1 VRQIRHGVGSLANKS
16 FKGKIK
22 EAIKIIKDEKLQG
35 YNMNEERYNREN
47 EVVLRC
53 ENDKWIVYA
62 TDERASKVTN
72 SQDIYFDEEEAL
84 DNFIDR
90 LRALNR
96 LRGYKVKTVTSI

>member
-1 VRQIRHGVGSLANKS
+1 MNA
-16 FKGKIK
+16 K
-22 EAIKIIKDEKLQG
+22 EAIKIIQVEKLQG
-35 YNMNEERYNREN
+35 YNMNEERHNREN

-62 TDERASKVTN
+62 TDERDSKVTN
-72 SQDIYFDEEEAL
+72 SQDIYLDEEEAL

-96 LRGYKVKTVTSI
+96 LRGLQS

>member
-1 VRQIRHGVGSLANKS
+1 MN
-16 FKGKIK
+16 IK

-47 EVVLRC
+47 EGEKRS

>member
-1 VRQIRHGVGSLANKS
+1 MN
-16 FKGKIK
+16 IK

-96 LRGYKVKTVTSI
+96 LRGYKVKNVTSI

>member
-1 VRQIRHGVGSLANKS
+1 MN
-16 FKGKIK
+16 IK

-47 EVVLRC
+47 EVVLRG

-62 TDERASKVTN
+62 TNERASKVTN

>member
-1 VRQIRHGVGSLANKS
+1 MN
-16 FKGKIK
+16 IK
-22 EAIKIIKDEKLQG
+22 EAIKNIKDEKLQG

>member
-1 VRQIRHGVGSLANKS
+1 MN
-16 FKGKIK
+16 IK

-90 LRALNR
+90 LRALN
-96 LRGYKVKTVTSI
+96 LSIKLSNASSSSK

>member
-1 VRQIRHGVGSLANKS
+1 MN
-16 FKGKIK
+16 IK

-96 LRGYKVKTVTSI
+96 LRGYKVKCC

>member
-1 VRQIRHGVGSLANKS
+1 MN
-16 FKGKIK
+16 IK

-62 TDERASKVTN
+62 TDERASKVTK

>member
-1 VRQIRHGVGSLANKS
+1 MN
-16 FKGKIK
+16 IK

-35 YNMNEERYNREN
+35 YNMN

>member
-1 VRQIRHGVGSLANKS
+1 MRQIRHGVGSL
-16 FKGKIK
+16 
-22 EAIKIIKDEKLQG
+22 
-35 YNMNEERYNREN
+35 
-47 EVVLRC
+47 
-53 ENDKWIVYA
+53 

-96 LRGYKVKTVTSI
+96 LRGL

>member
-1 VRQIRHGVGSLANKS
+1 MN
-16 FKGKIK
+16 IK
-22 EAIKIIKDEKLQG
+22 EAIKIIQDEKLQD

-47 EVVLRC
+47 EVVLRR

>member
-1 VRQIRHGVGSLANKS
+1 MNA
-16 FKGKIK
+16 K
-22 EAIKIIKDEKLQG
+22 EAIKIIQDEKLQG
-35 YNMNEERYNREN
+35 YNMNEERHNREN

-72 SQDIYFDEEEAL
+72 SQDIYLDEEEAL

-96 LRGYKVKTVTSI
+96 LRGLQS

>member
-1 VRQIRHGVGSLANKS
+1 M
-16 FKGKIK
+16 KIK

>member
-1 VRQIRHGVGSLANKS
+1 MNI
-16 FKGKIK
+16 
-22 EAIKIIKDEKLQG
+22 IKIIKDEKLQG

>member
-1 VRQIRHGVGSLANKS
+1 MNA
-16 FKGKIK
+16 K
-22 EAIKIIKDEKLQG
+22 EAIKIIQDEKLQG
-35 YNMNEERYNREN
+35 YNMNEERHNREN

-72 SQDIYFDEEEAL
+72 SQDIYLDEEEAL

>member
-1 VRQIRHGVGSLANKS
+1 MN
-16 FKGKIK
+16 IK

-62 TDERASKVTN
+62 TDERASKDTN

>member
-1 VRQIRHGVGSLANKS
+1 MNA
-16 FKGKIK
+16 K
-22 EAIKIIKDEKLQG
+22 EAIKIIQDEKLQG
-35 YNMNEERYNREN
+35 YNMNEERHNREN

-62 TDERASKVTN
+62 TDERASRVTN
-72 SQDIYFDEEEAL
+72 SQDIYLDEEEAL

-96 LRGYKVKTVTSI
+96 LRGLQS

>member
-1 VRQIRHGVGSLANKS
+1 MNA
-16 FKGKIK
+16 K
-22 EAIKIIKDEKLQG
+22 EAIKIIQDEKLQG
-35 YNMNEERYNREN
+35 YNMNEERHNREN

>member
-1 VRQIRHGVGSLANKS
+1 MN
-16 FKGKIK
+16 IK

-35 YNMNEERYNREN
+35 YNTNEERYNREN

-72 SQDIYFDEEEAL
+72 SQDIYLDEEEAL

-96 LRGYKVKTVTSI
+96 LRGL

>member
-1 VRQIRHGVGSLANKS
+1 MN
-16 FKGKIK
+16 IK

-47 EVVLRC
+47 EGVLRC

>member
-1 VRQIRHGVGSLANKS
+1 MN
-16 FKGKIK
+16 IK
-22 EAIKIIKDEKLQG
+22 EAIKTIKDEKLQG

-96 LRGYKVKTVTSI
+96 LRGL

>member
-1 VRQIRHGVGSLANKS
+1 MN
-16 FKGKIK
+16 IK

-35 YNMNEERYNREN
+35 YNMNEEGYNREN

>member
-1 VRQIRHGVGSLANKS
+1 
-16 FKGKIK
+16 
-22 EAIKIIKDEKLQG
+22 
-35 YNMNEERYNREN
+35 M
-47 EVVLRC
+47 LRC

-72 SQDIYFDEEEAL
+72 SQDIYLDEEEAL

-96 LRGYKVKTVTSI
+96 LRGL

>member
-1 VRQIRHGVGSLANKS
+1 MN
-16 FKGKIK
+16 IK
-22 EAIKIIKDEKLQG
+22 EVIKIIQDEKLQD

-47 EVVLRC
+47 EVVLRR

-72 SQDIYFDEEEAL
+72 SQDIYLDEQEAL
-84 DNFIDR
+84 DDFIDR

>member
-1 VRQIRHGVGSLANKS
+1 MN
-16 FKGKIK
+16 IK
-22 EAIKIIKDEKLQG
+22 EAIKIIQDEKLQG